1 MVTVMTMAALSTS
14 SSLHLNSLYD
24 CLYFLCLAIK
34 LSKNVSESHLR
45 LLHVL
50 KGLITVLILK

>member
-1 MVTVMTMAALSTS
+1 MMTMAALSTS

-50 KGLITVLILK
+50 KGLITVLILE